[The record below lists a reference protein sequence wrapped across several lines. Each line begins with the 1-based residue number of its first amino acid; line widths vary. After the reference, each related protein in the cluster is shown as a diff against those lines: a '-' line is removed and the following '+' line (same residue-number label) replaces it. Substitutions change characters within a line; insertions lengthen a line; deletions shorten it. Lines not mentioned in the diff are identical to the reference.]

1 MKELWLYLSE
11 DEPENQAP
19 PQTLEQLIV
28 MLTRESARRLVHV
41 INFTTNT
48 TINIP
53 KYAKEHVVYA
63 LHKFDEY
70 VQVNFIQMF
79 NRKIPKIV

>member
-1 MKELWLYLSE
+1 MKDLWLYLSE

-28 MLTRESARRLVHV
+28 MLTRESARRIVHV
-41 INFTTNT
+41 VNFTTIT

-53 KYAKEHVVYA
+53 RYAKEQVVYVH
-63 LHKFDEY
+63 HKFIEY
-70 VQVNFIQMF
+70 VQVNFFRIF
-79 NRKIPKIV
+79 SRKYTK